1 MSDRI
6 PEPRFQKRKKKKQID
21 YVFCRGG
28 GPVCCG
34 CVLGIVGGGC
44 GRGPGGSVG
53 GSPVGSGKLKKK
65 KY

>member
-1 MSDRI
+1 MF
-6 PEPRFQKRKKKKQID
+6 PQKNKKKQID

-28 GPVCCG
+28 CD
-34 CVLGIVGGGC
+34 C

-53 GSPVGSGKLKKK
+53 GSPVGSGKLEGK